1 MASGRCR
8 WHTSTSRLHLQYIS
22 DDHVVGG
29 PSPDLN
35 VGTYAWLSV
44 LFRAVNFYVF
54 AWACVMDV
62 RTVQIIYSRIL
73 FRNLRFKGL
82 SLSTGLL
89 LRLLVRSTSMGW
101 LLRNTGC
108 GVWGTGNN
116 KYIGSLVW
124 TMLNSQMIWWILQ
137 AKHEIITRCMTD
149 CWTILTDPAIT
160 VEIHESHFC
169 HWHAQAWSH

>member
-1 MASGRCR
+1 MPVAHVNVPSSFTVYIGRSCCWRSESGFKRR
-8 WHTSTSRLHLQYIS
+8 YLRLTFRS
-22 DDHVVGG
+22 FSGG
-29 PSPDLN
+29 ELLRVCVSLCY
-35 VGTYAWLSV
+35 G
-44 LFRAVNFYVF
+44 
-54 AWACVMDV
+54 VMDV